1 MRLFLSLLFS
11 FLISIPLH
19 SQVVTGD
26 WHGVLDVRG
35 FKLRLVFHINQTDTG
50 YTATMDSPDQ
60 GANGIPVT
68 STSFDDPQLRIEATN
83 IGATYEGQ
91 LNGDRIEGTF
101 RQAGQEFPLNLSR
114 EPIEKVAAIRPQEPR
129 PPFPYHSEEVEFQNP
144 EFDISLAGTLTL
156 PDKQGPHPVVVLIS
170 GSGPQDR
177 NEELL
182 EHKPFL
188 VISDFL
194 TRNGIGVLRYD
205 DRGVGG
211 SKGDYSVATS
221 ADLATDVESA
231 LDFLKSR
238 KEVDQNNIG
247 LMGHSEGGVIA
258 PMVAAKRDDVA
269 FIVLLAGPGI
279 RGDSILLMQ
288 QELIARAGGASESTI
303 DSMMETNSRIF
314 AMIQQSMDD
323 EKLKEEMDDY
333 LQKRIDEGSTAGMSQ
348 KDYISMS
355 INSLTN
361 PWMLYFL
368 RYDPA
373 PTLEQVNCPVLAVNG
388 EKDLQVTPQENLKAI
403 ASALERGGN
412 TQVTTM
418 EMAGLN
424 HLFQE
429 SETGSPDEYARIE
442 QTFSPGALSYILD
455 WIKSQIK

>member
-1 MRLFLSLLFS
+1 
-11 FLISIPLH
+11 
-19 SQVVTGD
+19 
-26 WHGVLDVRG
+26 
-35 FKLRLVFHINQTDTG
+35 
-50 YTATMDSPDQ
+50 
-60 GANGIPVT
+60 
-68 STSFDDPQLRIEATN
+68 
-83 IGATYEGQ
+83 
-91 LNGDRIEGTF
+91 
-101 RQAGQEFPLNLSR
+101 
-114 EPIEKVAAIRPQEPR
+114 
-129 PPFPYHSEEVEFQNP
+129 
-144 EFDISLAGTLTL
+144 
-156 PDKQGPHPVVVLIS
+156 
-170 GSGPQDR
+170 
-177 NEELL
+177 
-182 EHKPFL
+182 
-188 VISDFL
+188 
-194 TRNGIGVLRYD
+194 
-205 DRGVGG
+205 

-333 LQKRIDEGSTAGMSQ
+333 LQKRIDQGGTAGMRQ
-348 KDYISMS
+348 KEYISMS

-373 PTLEQVNCPVLAVNG
+373 PTLEQVTCPVLAVNG

-412 TQVTTM
+412 SQVTTM

-429 SETGSPDEYARIE
+429 SETGSPDEYASIE
-442 QTFSPGALSYILD
+442 QTFSPGVLSYILD
-455 WIKSQIK
+455 WLKSQIK